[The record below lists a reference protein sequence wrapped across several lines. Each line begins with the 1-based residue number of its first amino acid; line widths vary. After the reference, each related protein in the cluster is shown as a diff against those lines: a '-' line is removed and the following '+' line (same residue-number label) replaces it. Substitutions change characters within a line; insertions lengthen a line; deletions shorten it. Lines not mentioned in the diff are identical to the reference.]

1 VNRPVFIKTAGVKK
15 QGEPMLKYV
24 LKRLGM
30 SIPILIAVLT
40 LVFIII
46 RIVPGDPAMVVLGDQ
61 ASAEALEALR
71 AKMGL
76 NVPLIEQYFT
86 FLLGTLRGDLGLSL
100 LSGKPVLD
108 EVMTVLPY
116 TIDLTIAGV
125 IIGIVFGV
133 PLGVL
138 TAVYRNS
145 VTDYI
150 IRVLS
155 LFGLSFP
162 AFYSAILLIL
172 VFSIQFQL
180 FPVISDP
187 DLSNYSQR
195 IQHLILPAFNLGL
208 IMVAYITRSTRS
220 SMLEV
225 LREDYVRTAKAK
237 GVPRLVVIFRHA
249 LKNALIPIVTV
260 IGLYLGV
267 LIGNSVLTE
276 IVFNRPGLGKLIL
289 DALSERDY
297 TLLQGVMVIYAFI
310 IVVVNLITDLTY
322 GFVDPR
328 VKHQ

>member
-1 VNRPVFIKTAGVKK
+1 
-15 QGEPMLKYV
+15 MLKYV
-24 LKRLGM
+24 LKRLAM
-30 SIPILIAVLT
+30 AVPILIAVLT
-40 LVFIII
+40 LVFVII

-61 ASAEALEALR
+61 ASAEALAALR
-71 AKMGL
+71 TKMGL
-76 NVPLIEQYFT
+76 DVPLIQQYFT
-86 FLLGTLRGDLGLSL
+86 FLFGAFRGDLGASL
-100 LSGKPVLD
+100 LSGRPVLS

-125 IIGIVFGV
+125 VIGIVFGV

-150 IRVLS
+150 IRVFS

-172 VFSIQFQL
+172 IFSIQFNL

-187 DLSNYSQR
+187 DLSNYGER
-195 IQHLILPAFNLGL
+195 LNHLVLPAVNLGL

-237 GVPRLVVIFRHA
+237 GVPRFVVITRHA
-249 LKNALIPIVTV
+249 LKNALIPVVTV
-260 IGLYLGV
+260 IGFQVPILVGGTIIIERIFNLPGVGSLLINGAQERDQPLVSGV
-267 LIGNSVLTE
+267 LLFFGA
-276 IVFNRPGLGKLIL
+276 
-289 DALSERDY
+289 AL
-297 TLLQGVMVIYAFI
+297 VII
-310 IVVVNLITDLTY
+310 NLIVDLTY
-322 GFVDPR
+322 GFLDPR
-328 VKHQ
+328 VKYS

>member
-1 VNRPVFIKTAGVKK
+1 
-15 QGEPMLKYV
+15 MLKYV

-71 AKMGL
+71 TKMGL
-76 NVPLIEQYFT
+76 DVPLIEQYFT
-86 FLLGTLRGDLGLSL
+86 FLLGALQGDLGISL
-100 LSGKPVLD
+100 LSGRPVLG

-125 IIGIVFGV
+125 VIGVFFGV

-150 IRVLS
+150 IRVCS

-172 VFSIQFQL
+172 IFSIQFSL

-195 IQHLILPAFNLGL
+195 LHHLVLPALNLGL

-237 GVPRLVVIFRHA
+237 GVPRLVVITRHA

-297 TLLQGVMVIYAFI
+297 PLLQGVMVIYAFI

>member
-1 VNRPVFIKTAGVKK
+1 
-15 QGEPMLKYV
+15 MLKYV

-30 SIPILIAVLT
+30 SIPILLAVLT

-61 ASAEALEALR
+61 ASTEALEALR
-71 AKMGL
+71 NKMGL
-76 NVPLIEQYFT
+76 NAPLLEQYFN
-86 FLLGTLRGDLGLSL
+86 FLFGALRGDLGTSL
-100 LSGKPVLD
+100 LSGRPVLG

-116 TIDLTIAGV
+116 TVDLTIAGV
-125 IIGIVFGV
+125 LIGVVFGV

-150 IRVLS
+150 IRVFS

-172 VFSIQFQL
+172 VFAIQFNI

-187 DLSNYSQR
+187 DLANYSQR
-195 IQHLILPAFNLGL
+195 MKHLVLPAVNLGL

-237 GVPRLVVIFRHA
+237 GVPRVVVMTRHA

-289 DALSERDY
+289 DALTERDY

>member
-1 VNRPVFIKTAGVKK
+1 
-15 QGEPMLKYV
+15 MLKYV
-24 LKRLGM
+24 LKRLAM

-61 ASAEALEALR
+61 ASTEALEALR
-71 AKMGL
+71 TKMGL
-76 NVPLIEQYFT
+76 DVPLIEQYFT
-86 FLLGTLRGDLGLSL
+86 FLFGALRGDLGLSL
-100 LSGKPVLD
+100 LSGRPVLG

-125 IIGIVFGV
+125 LIGIVFGV

-150 IRVLS
+150 IRVFS

-172 VFSIQFQL
+172 VFSIQFQM

-187 DLSNYSQR
+187 DLANYGQR
-195 IQHLILPAFNLGL
+195 LEHLVLPALNLGL

-237 GVPRLVVIFRHA
+237 GVPRIVVIFRHA

-297 TLLQGVMVIYAFI
+297 PLLQGVMVIYAFI
-310 IVVVNLITDLTY
+310 IVLVNLITDLTY

>member
-1 VNRPVFIKTAGVKK
+1 
-15 QGEPMLKYV
+15 MLKYV

-30 SIPILIAVLT
+30 AIPILIAVLT

-61 ASAEALEALR
+61 ASAEALAALR
-71 AKMGL
+71 DKMGL

-86 FLLGTLRGDLGLSL
+86 FLLGAFRGDLGTSL
-100 LSGKPVLD
+100 LSGRPVLG

-125 IIGIVFGV
+125 VIGIVFGV

-150 IRVLS
+150 IRVFS

-172 VFSIQFQL
+172 VFSIQFSI

-187 DLSNYSQR
+187 DLSNYGQR
-195 IQHLILPAFNLGL
+195 LNHLVLPAVNLGL

-237 GVPRLVVIFRHA
+237 GVPRLVVIVRHA

-297 TLLQGVMVIYAFI
+297 PLLQGVMVIYAFI
-310 IVVVNLITDLTY
+310 IVVVNLVTDLTY

>member
-1 VNRPVFIKTAGVKK
+1 
-15 QGEPMLKYV
+15 
-24 LKRLGM
+24 
-30 SIPILIAVLT
+30 
-40 LVFIII
+40 
-46 RIVPGDPAMVVLGDQ
+46 
-61 ASAEALEALR
+61 
-71 AKMGL
+71 
-76 NVPLIEQYFT
+76 
-86 FLLGTLRGDLGLSL
+86 
-100 LSGKPVLD
+100 
-108 EVMTVLPY
+108 MTVLPY

-125 IIGIVFGV
+125 VIGVVFGV

-150 IRVLS
+150 IRVCS

-172 VFSIQFQL
+172 IFSIQFSF

-195 IQHLILPAFNLGL
+195 LHHLVLPALNLGL

-237 GVPRLVVIFRHA
+237 GVPRLVVITRHA

-297 TLLQGVMVIYAFI
+297 PLLQGVMVIYAFI

>member
-1 VNRPVFIKTAGVKK
+1 MA
-15 QGEPMLKYV
+15 
-24 LKRLGM
+24 
-30 SIPILIAVLT
+30 IPILIAVLT

-61 ASAEALEALR
+61 ASSEALAAMR
-71 AKMGL
+71 TKMGL
-76 NVPLIEQYFT
+76 DVPLIQQYFT
-86 FLLGTLRGDLGLSL
+86 FLFGSFRGDLGTSL
-100 LSGKPVLD
+100 LSGRPVLG
-108 EVMTVLPY
+108 EVMAVLPY

-125 IIGIVFGV
+125 VIGIVLGV

-150 IRVLS
+150 IRIFS

-172 VFSIQFQL
+172 IFSIQFNW

-187 DLSNYSQR
+187 DLSNYAQR
-195 IQHLILPAFNLGL
+195 LQHLILPAVNLGL

-237 GVPRLVVIFRHA
+237 GVPRLVVITRHA

-297 TLLQGVMVIYAFI
+297 PLLQGVMVIYAFI
-310 IVVVNLITDLTY
+310 IVIVNLITDLTY

>member
-1 VNRPVFIKTAGVKK
+1 
-15 QGEPMLKYV
+15 MLKYV
-24 LKRLGM
+24 LKRLAM
-30 SIPILIAVLT
+30 AIPILVAVLT

-61 ASAEALEALR
+61 ASAEALAALR
-71 AKMGL
+71 TKMGL
-76 NVPLIEQYFT
+76 DVPLIQQYFT
-86 FLLGTLRGDLGLSL
+86 FLSGVFQGDLGNSL
-100 LSGKPVLD
+100 LSGRAVLD

-116 TIDLTIAGV
+116 TVDLTIAGV
-125 IIGIVFGV
+125 LIGIIFGV

-145 VTDYI
+145 VIDYI
-150 IRVLS
+150 IRVFS
-155 LFGLSFP
+155 LLGLSFP

-172 VFSIQFQL
+172 VFSIQFSI

-187 DLSNYSQR
+187 DLSDYGQR
-195 IQHLILPAFNLGL
+195 LRHLVLPALNLGL

-225 LREDYVRTAKAK
+225 LREDYVRTARAK
-237 GVPRLVVIFRHA
+237 GVPRLVVITRHA
-249 LKNALIPIVTV
+249 LKNALIPVVTV

-297 TLLQGVMVIYAFI
+297 TMLQGVMVIYAFI
-310 IVVVNLITDLTY
+310 IVIVNLITDLTY

>member
-1 VNRPVFIKTAGVKK
+1 
-15 QGEPMLKYV
+15 MLKYV

-30 SIPILIAVLT
+30 SVPILVAVLT

-61 ASAEALEALR
+61 ASAEALAALR
-71 AKMGL
+71 IKMGL
-76 NVPLIEQYFT
+76 DVPLIEQYFT
-86 FLLGTLRGDLGLSL
+86 FLFGVFRGDLGVSL
-100 LSGKPVLD
+100 LSGRAVLD

-116 TIDLTIAGV
+116 TVDLTIAG
-125 IIGIVFGV
+125 ILIGVVFGV

-150 IRVLS
+150 IRVFS
-155 LFGLSFP
+155 LLGLSFP

-172 VFSIQFQL
+172 VFSIQL
-180 FPVISDP
+180 NMFPVISDP
-187 DLSNYSQR
+187 DLSDYGER
-195 IQHLILPAFNLGL
+195 LRHLILPAANLGL

-237 GVPRLVVIFRHA
+237 GVPRLMVIIRHA

-297 TLLQGVMVIYAFI
+297 TMLQGVMVVYAFI
-310 IVVVNLITDLTY
+310 IVIVNLITDLTY
-322 GFVDPR
+322 GLVDPR

>member
-1 VNRPVFIKTAGVKK
+1 
-15 QGEPMLKYV
+15 MLKYV

-116 TIDLTIAGV
+116 TIDLTVAGV
-125 IIGIVFGV
+125 FIGVVFGV

-150 IRVLS
+150 IRILS

-172 VFSIQFQL
+172 LFAIQFQF

-187 DLSNYSQR
+187 DLSNYGQR
-195 IQHLILPAFNLGL
+195 IQHLVLPAFNLGL

-225 LREDYVRTAKAK
+225 LREDYVRTARAK
-237 GVPRLVVIFRHA
+237 GVPRFVVIFRHA

>member
-1 VNRPVFIKTAGVKK
+1 
-15 QGEPMLKYV
+15 MLKYV
-24 LKRLGM
+24 LKRLAM
-30 SIPILIAVLT
+30 AIPILIAVLT
-40 LVFIII
+40 LVFVII

-61 ASAEALEALR
+61 ASAEALAALR
-71 AKMGL
+71 TKMGL
-76 NVPLIEQYFT
+76 DVPLIQQYFT
-86 FLLGTLRGDLGLSL
+86 FLFGAFRGDLGASL
-100 LSGKPVLD
+100 LSGRPVLS

-125 IIGIVFGV
+125 VIGIVFGV

-150 IRVLS
+150 IRVFS

-172 VFSIQFQL
+172 IFSIQFNF

-187 DLSNYSQR
+187 DLSNYGER
-195 IQHLILPAFNLGL
+195 LNHLVLPAVNLGL

-237 GVPRLVVIFRHA
+237 GVPRFVVITRHA

-310 IVVVNLITDLTY
+310 IVIVNLITDLTY

>member
-1 VNRPVFIKTAGVKK
+1 
-15 QGEPMLKYV
+15 MLKYV

-61 ASAEALEALR
+61 ASAEALAALR
-71 AKMGL
+71 TKMGL
-76 NVPLIEQYFT
+76 DVPLIEQYFT
-86 FLLGTLRGDLGLSL
+86 FLSGAFRGDLGTSL
-100 LSGKPVLD
+100 LSGRAVLD

-116 TIDLTIAGV
+116 TVDLTIAGV
-125 IIGIVFGV
+125 LIGVVFGV

-150 IRVLS
+150 IRVFS
-155 LFGLSFP
+155 LLGLSFP
-162 AFYSAILLIL
+162 AFYSAILLII
-172 VFSIQFQL
+172 VFSIQFNM

-187 DLSNYSQR
+187 DLSNYGQR
-195 IQHLILPAFNLGL
+195 FRHLVLPATNLGL

-237 GVPRLVVIFRHA
+237 GVPRLVVITRHA

-297 TLLQGVMVIYAFI
+297 TMLQGVMVVYAFI
-310 IVVVNLITDLTY
+310 IVIVNLITDLTY
-322 GFVDPR
+322 GLVDPR